1 MSLSRALA
9 ACAIAGALTSLT
21 GCGFH
26 PLYGRDSASHQPA
39 MAAQFASIQIGVIP
53 DRLGQ
58 KMRNLLIDSL
68 HGGGGSNDPHYFLTM
83 TVKEAVIDLGLQENS
98 TSTRGQVRLTV
109 EYFLEDKLSGKTL
122 LKETLR
128 TSAGYNILIN
138 QFSSLLSQ
146 DDAENQ
152 GLQQISD
159 QMTEH
164 MALYFQKNPNP

>member
-1 MSLSRALA
+1 MSSFKAL
-9 ACAIAGALTSLT
+9 GALIFAGILMLG

-58 KMRNLLIDSL
+58 KMRNMLIDSL
-68 HGGGGSNDPHYFLTM
+68 HISGASNDPRYYLTM

-109 EYFLEDKLSGKTL
+109 VYFLSDKISGKTML
-122 LKETLR
+122 SETLR

-164 MALYFQKNPNP
+164 LALYFHKVS

>member
-1 MSLSRALA
+1 MSLFKAVPILA
-9 ACAIAGALTSLT
+9 VAGALTLLG

-39 MAAQFASIQIGVIP
+39 IAAEFASIQIAVLP
-53 DRLGQ
+53 DKLGQ

-68 HGGGGSNDPHYFLTM
+68 HISGASAEPQYTLTM
-83 TVKEAVIDLGLQENS
+83 TVKEAVINLGLQENS
-98 TSTRGQVRLTV
+98 TSTRGQVRITV
-109 EYFLEDKLSGKTL
+109 EYFLSDKLTGKTL

-164 MALYFQKNPNP
+164 MALYFRKAS

>member
-1 MSLSRALA
+1 MSSSRVISA
-9 ACAIAGALTSLT
+9 AMLAGALTLLG

-39 MAAQFASIQIGVIP
+39 MAAQFASIQIAVLP
-53 DRLGQ
+53 DKLGQ

-68 HGGGGSNDPHYFLTM
+68 HISGASADPQYTLTM
-83 TVKEAVIDLGLQENS
+83 TVREAVIDLGLQENS

-109 EYFLEDKLSGKTL
+109 EYFLNDKLTGKTL
-122 LKETLR
+122 LRETLR

-146 DDAENQ
+146 DDAETQ

-164 MALYFQKNPNP
+164 IALYFRKNP

>member
-1 MSLSRALA
+1 ML
-9 ACAIAGALTSLT
+9 AGALTLLG

-39 MAAQFASIQIGVIP
+39 MAAQFASIQIAVLP
-53 DRLGQ
+53 DKLGQ

-68 HGGGGSNDPHYFLTM
+68 HISGASADPQYTLTM
-83 TVKEAVIDLGLQENS
+83 TVREAVIDLGLQENS

-109 EYFLEDKLSGKTL
+109 EYFLNDKLTGKTL
-122 LKETLR
+122 LRETLR

-146 DDAENQ
+146 DDAETQ

-164 MALYFQKNPNP
+164 IALYFRKNP

>member
-1 MSLSRALA
+1 MAV
-9 ACAIAGALTSLT
+9 AGALTLLG

-39 MAAQFASIQIGVIP
+39 IAAEFASIQIAVLP
-53 DRLGQ
+53 DKLGQ

-68 HGGGGSNDPHYFLTM
+68 HISGASAEPQYTLTM
-83 TVKEAVIDLGLQENS
+83 TVKEAVINLGLQENS
-98 TSTRGQVRLTV
+98 TSTRGQVRITV
-109 EYFLEDKLSGKTL
+109 EYFLSDKLTGKTL

-164 MALYFQKNPNP
+164 MALYFRKAS

>member
-1 MSLSRALA
+1 M
-9 ACAIAGALTSLT
+9 AGALTSLT

-26 PLYGRDSASHQPA
+26 PLYGHDSASHQPA
-39 MAAQFASIQIGVIP
+39 MEAQFASIQIAVLP

-68 HGGGGSNDPHYFLTM
+68 HIGGPSADSRYTLTM
-83 TVKEAVIDLGLQENS
+83 TVREAVINLGLQENS

-109 EYFLEDKLSGKTL
+109 VYFLSDKLTGNTL
-122 LKETLR
+122 LTETLR

-146 DDAENQ
+146 DDAETQ

-159 QMTEH
+159 EMTEH
-164 MALYFQKNPNP
+164 MALFFRKNP

>member
-1 MSLSRALA
+1 MSWFKAGPILA
-9 ACAIAGALTSLT
+9 VAAALTLLG

-39 MAAQFASIQIGVIP
+39 IAAEFASIQIAVLP
-53 DRLGQ
+53 DKLGQ

-68 HGGGGSNDPHYFLTM
+68 HISGASAEPQYTLTM
-83 TVKEAVIDLGLQENS
+83 TVKEAVINLGLQENS
-98 TSTRGQVRLTV
+98 TSTRGQVRITV
-109 EYFLEDKLSGKTL
+109 EYFLSDKLTGKTL

-164 MALYFQKNPNP
+164 MALYFRKAS